1 MGSFQDGLRCQGT
14 LFTLSP
20 LQICDRGQA
29 DHHQSSAL
37 TGGEKW
43 LRKSQ
48 EKTHDRKAA
57 AICLF
62 LSHATHIEVQHCK
75 HNKWTL
81 KTAAACSL
89 HVPKSRKK
97 PMPLMFRKVPSRWR
111 WSIKIITF
119 IGHITMRSF
128 LYQRMG
134 YVDILFKSFNGS
146 SAQQVQ
152 GSNMWLWCAVGTLP
166 SQSTC
171 ESIHRTVRKG
181 LSQSAS
187 AVLHE

>member
-1 MGSFQDGLRCQGT
+1 M
-14 LFTLSP
+14 
-20 LQICDRGQA
+20 
-29 DHHQSSAL
+29 
-37 TGGEKW
+37 TGGRPTITKVARSQVVKNGCGNRKKKLTTEK
-43 LRKSQ
+43 LR
-48 EKTHDRKAA
+48 
-57 AICLF
+57 
-62 LSHATHIEVQHCK
+62 LSVCSFHTQR
-75 HNKWTL
+75 TL
-81 KTAAACSL
+81 KCNTANTINGHSKQQLPAACTCPS
-89 HVPKSRKK
+89 PEKK